1 MAKKKAKTKASK
13 AKDAKAKT
21 SKARAAKPNTAKP
34 KTAKPK
40 VTKGPVAKAPAAK
53 TPAAAKTSGAPKSA
67 KAPAASKKPATSRG
81 ARALTAGKS
90 DPKALDASI
99 EAAAAQEGRGPVPPL
114 PDVSELDLSA
124 FSRQIRLRPLQKGDS
139 EAIIDLQARC
149 FPGMTPWKR
158 AQFLSQLEIFPDG
171 QVCVEYE
178 DVIVASSSSL
188 IVTFSEYSAW
198 HDWQEIADSGFIRN
212 HDPLGDT
219 LYGIELM
226 VHPKYRG
233 MKLARRLYDERK
245 RLAREHNLE
254 RIMVGGRIPG
264 YGRYSEELTARE
276 YVEKVIDKTL
286 FDPVLTPQISNGFTL
301 RQLVPDYLPSDR
313 QSLGYAT
320 ILEWVNLDHS
330 PETAIGSQAARI
342 CVVQYE
348 MRRVG
353 SFEDFA
359 AQCEYFV
366 DTASDYR
373 SDFVLFPELITTQ
386 LLSIIDARDPAES
399 ARRLAE
405 YTPQYLELFGELSV
419 RYNVNIIG
427 GSQFVMEEDK
437 LYNVAF
443 LFRRDGT
450 VAKQY
455 KLHITPAERRWW
467 GVEPGDRMEV
477 FETDRGKIAI
487 QICYDVE
494 FPELSRVAAAKGARL
509 IFVPFNTDE
518 RHGYLRVRHCA
529 QARCIENHVYT
540 AIAGCV
546 GNLPFVD
553 NADIHYA
560 QSGIF
565 TPSDFSFSRDAIA
578 AECSANIETVIF
590 HDLDLGLL
598 PKHKAGGATRNW
610 DDRRVDIYRVN
621 YEDDVDRMEI

>member
-1 MAKKKAKTKASK
+1 MAKKTTKRATKSS
-13 AKDAKAKT
+13 T
-21 SKARAAKPNTAKP
+21 SKKATSKKPTTKKATSRKATKKKAAKK
-34 KTAKPK
+34 KTAKKSTSQQGTARKK
-40 VTKGPVAKAPAAK
+40 VVKKNVGKKQVARKKVVKKNAEASTTANESVGRPVHA
-53 TPAAAKTSGAPKSA
+53 
-67 KAPAASKKPATSRG
+67 
-81 ARALTAGKS
+81 
-90 DPKALDASI
+90 
-99 EAAAAQEGRGPVPPL
+99 L
-114 PDVSELDLSA
+114 PDVSELDLSD
-124 FSRQIRLRPLQKGDS
+124 FSRQIRTRPLLPSDF
-139 EAIIDLQARC
+139 EAMVELQRLC
-149 FPGMTPWKR
+149 FPGMQSWKR
-158 AQFLSQLEIFPDG
+158 AQYLSQLEIFPEG

-178 DVIVASSSSL
+178 GVVVASASSVIVA
-188 IVTFSEYSAW
+188 FAEYSAW
-198 HDWQEIADSGFIRN
+198 HDWKEIADDGFIRN
-212 HDPLGDT
+212 HDPAGDT
-219 LYGIELM
+219 LYGIEIM
-226 VHPKYRG
+226 VHPEYRG

-245 RLAREHNLE
+245 RLARDHNLE
-254 RIMVGGRIPG
+254 RMMIGGRIPG
-264 YGRYSEELTARE
+264 YSRYSDELSARE
-276 YVEKVIDKTL
+276 YVEKVIDKTIL
-286 FDPVLTPQISNGFTL
+286 DPVLTPQISNGFAL

-313 QSLGYAT
+313 ESLGYAT
-320 ILEWVNLDHS
+320 ILEWVNLDHA
-330 PETAIGSQAARI
+330 PETSIGSQNARI

-348 MRRVG
+348 MRRVS

-359 AQCEYFV
+359 TQCEYFV

-386 LLSIIDARDPAES
+386 LLGIIDARDPAES

-405 YTPQYLELFGELSV
+405 YTPQFLELFGGLSV
-419 RYNVNIIG
+419 RYNINIIG

-455 KLHITPAERRWW
+455 KLHVTPSERRWW

-477 FETDRGKIAI
+477 FDTDRGKIAI

-494 FPELSRVAAAKGARL
+494 FPELSRVAAAKGARM

-560 QSGIF
+560 QSGIY

-578 AECSANIETVIF
+578 AECSPNIETVIF
-590 HDLDLGLL
+590 HDLDFGLL

-610 DDRRVDIYRVN
+610 DDRRTDVYRVH
-621 YEDDVDRMEI
+621 YEDDIEKLEI

>member
-124 FSRQIRLRPLQKGDS
+124 FSRQIRLRPLQKGDF

-477 FETDRGKIAI
+477 FDTDRGKIAI